1 MTPSVVSMYPRE
13 LRLTMAALNG
23 ALYAGIGLLTYLG
36 IFAPIVGVVR
46 FWGLA
51 VVVPAVF
58 AALFGPFVG
67 GVGASIG
74 IFISDMVV
82 HGNALL
88 SLSVGVSANY
98 VMFHLIGWISAKNLP
113 SKLVNRLLG
122 FGSIFVVLAFAARW
136 YISGEMDFFTTS
148 LFIIFC
154 GLSLLLLV
162 VVNRFWPR
170 WRSYAVGSIVGNAC
184 GSAIVGLG
192 LWAFSQFFILPAGMG
207 YQVPLSA
214 ALIWFV
220 WTFSNQMPFLLIF
233 GPPILNACHRAF
245 PSLLKTS

>member
-1 MTPSVVSMYPRE
+1 
-13 LRLTMAALNG
+13 MAALNG

-36 IFAPIVGVVR
+36 IFAPIVGIVR
-46 FWGLA
+46 FWGIP

-74 IFISDMVV
+74 VFISDMVV

-88 SLSVGVSANY
+88 SLVVGVPSNY
-98 VMFHLIGWISAKNLP
+98 VMFHLIGWISAKEVP
-113 SKLVNRLLG
+113 SKLVNAVLG
-122 FGSIFVVLAFAARW
+122 FASVVVVLVFAATWYLGGEIDVITTLIFV
-136 YISGEMDFFTTS
+136 
-148 LFIIFC
+148 IFC
-154 GLSLLLLV
+154 ALSLLLLL

-170 WRSYAVGSIVGNAC
+170 WRSYALGSVVGNAC
-184 GSAIVGLG
+184 GSAIIGLG
-192 LWAFSQFFILPAGMG
+192 LWAFSQFFVLPSNMG

-214 ALIWFV
+214 AVVWFV

-233 GPPILNACHRAF
+233 GPPILNACYRAF
-245 PSLLKTS
+245 PSLLRSKSG

>member
-1 MTPSVVSMYPRE
+1 MPFMTSHLKPIH
-13 LRLTMAALNG
+13 LTMASLNG

-36 IFAPIVGVVR
+36 IFAPIVSVVR

-51 VVVPAVF
+51 VVIPAVF

-67 GVGASIG
+67 GVGAAIG
-74 IFISDMVV
+74 IFVSDMVV

-88 SLSVGVSANY
+88 SLLVGVPANY
-98 VMFHLIGWISAKNLP
+98 VMFHLIGWISGKEMP
-113 SKLVNRLLG
+113 SKKVNMLLG
-122 FGSIFVVLAFAARW
+122 SGSLLVILVFAARW
-136 YISGEMDFFTTS
+136 YVSGEVDVLTTS
-148 LFIIFC
+148 LFVVFC

-162 VVNRFWPR
+162 LANKFWPK
-170 WRSYAVGSIVGNAC
+170 WRSYTIGSVIGNAC

-220 WTFSNQMPFLLIF
+220 WTFSNQMPFLLIL

-245 PSLLKTS
+245 PSLLKSS

>member
-1 MTPSVVSMYPRE
+1 
-13 LRLTMAALNG
+13 MAALNG
-23 ALYAGIGLLTYLG
+23 ALYAGVGLLTYLG

-46 FWGLA
+46 FWGIP

-74 IFISDMVV
+74 VFISDMVV

-88 SLSVGVSANY
+88 SLAVGVTSNY
-98 VMFHLIGWISAKNLP
+98 VMFHLIGWISAKEVP
-113 SKLVNRLLG
+113 SKLVNAALG
-122 FGSIFVVLAFAARW
+122 FASVVVVLVFAATWYLGGEIDFITTLIFV
-136 YISGEMDFFTTS
+136 
-148 LFIIFC
+148 IFC
-154 GLSLLLLV
+154 ALSLLLLF

-170 WRSYAVGSIVGNAC
+170 WRSYALGSVVGNAC
-184 GSAIVGLG
+184 GSAIVGIG
-192 LWAFSQFFILPAGMG
+192 LWAFSQFFVLPSNMG

-214 ALIWFV
+214 AVIWFV

-233 GPPILNACHRAF
+233 GPPILNACYRAF
-245 PSLLKTS
+245 PSLLRSKPG

>member
-1 MTPSVVSMYPRE
+1 
-13 LRLTMAALNG
+13 MAALNG
-23 ALYAGIGLLTYLG
+23 ALYAGVGLLTYLG

-46 FWGLA
+46 FWGIP

-74 IFISDMVV
+74 VFISDMVV

-88 SLSVGVSANY
+88 SLAVGVTSNY
-98 VMFHLIGWISAKNLP
+98 VMFHLIGWISAKEIP
-113 SKLVNRLLG
+113 SKLVNAVLG
-122 FGSIFVVLAFAARW
+122 FASVVVVLVFAATWYLSGSIDVITTLIFV
-136 YISGEMDFFTTS
+136 
-148 LFIIFC
+148 IFC
-154 GLSLLLLV
+154 ALSLLLLF

-170 WRSYAVGSIVGNAC
+170 WRSYALGSVVGNAC

-192 LWAFSQFFILPAGMG
+192 LWAFSQFFVLPSNMG

-214 ALIWFV
+214 ALVWFV

-233 GPPILNACHRAF
+233 GPPILNACYRAF
-245 PSLLKTS
+245 PSLLRSK

>member
-1 MTPSVVSMYPRE
+1 
-13 LRLTMAALNG
+13 MAALNG
-23 ALYAGIGLLTYLG
+23 ALYAGVGLLTYLG

-46 FWGLA
+46 FWGIP

-74 IFISDMVV
+74 VFISDMVV

-88 SLSVGVSANY
+88 SLAVGVTSNY
-98 VMFHLIGWISAKNLP
+98 VMFHLIGWISAKEIP
-113 SKLVNRLLG
+113 SKLVNAVLG
-122 FGSIFVVLAFAARW
+122 FASVVVVLVFAATWYLSGSIDVITTLIFV
-136 YISGEMDFFTTS
+136 
-148 LFIIFC
+148 IFC
-154 GLSLLLLV
+154 ALSLLLLF

-170 WRSYAVGSIVGNAC
+170 WRSYALGAVVGNAC

-192 LWAFSQFFILPAGMG
+192 LWAFSQFFVLPSNMG

-214 ALIWFV
+214 ALVWFV

-233 GPPILNACHRAF
+233 GPPILNACYRAF
-245 PSLLKTS
+245 PSLLRSK

>member
-1 MTPSVVSMYPRE
+1 
-13 LRLTMAALNG
+13 MAALNG
-23 ALYAGIGLLTYLG
+23 ALYAGVGLLTYLG

-46 FWGLA
+46 FWGIP

-74 IFISDMVV
+74 VFISDMVV

-88 SLSVGVSANY
+88 SLAVGVTSNY
-98 VMFHLIGWISAKNLP
+98 VMFHLIGWISAKEMP
-113 SKLVNRLLG
+113 SKLVNAVLG
-122 FGSIFVVLAFAARW
+122 FASVVVVLVFAATWYLSGSIDVITTLIFV
-136 YISGEMDFFTTS
+136 
-148 LFIIFC
+148 IFC
-154 GLSLLLLV
+154 ALSLLLLF

-170 WRSYAVGSIVGNAC
+170 WRSYALGAVVGNAC

-192 LWAFSQFFILPAGMG
+192 LWAFSQFFVLPSNMG

-214 ALIWFV
+214 ALVWFV

-233 GPPILNACHRAF
+233 APPILNACYRAF
-245 PSLLKTS
+245 PSLLRSK

>member
-1 MTPSVVSMYPRE
+1 MYSTHSKT

-23 ALYAGIGLLTYLG
+23 ALYAGVGLLTYLG

-46 FWGLA
+46 FWGIP

-74 IFISDMVV
+74 VFISDMVV

-88 SLSVGVSANY
+88 SLAVGVTSNY
-98 VMFHLIGWISAKNLP
+98 VMFHLIGWISAKEMP
-113 SKLVNRLLG
+113 SKLVNAVLG
-122 FGSIFVVLAFAARW
+122 FASVVVVLVFAATWYLSGSIDVITTLIFV
-136 YISGEMDFFTTS
+136 
-148 LFIIFC
+148 IFC
-154 GLSLLLLV
+154 ALSLLLLF

-170 WRSYAVGSIVGNAC
+170 WRSYALGAVVGNAC

-192 LWAFSQFFILPAGMG
+192 LWAFSQFFVLPSNMG

-214 ALIWFV
+214 ALVWFV

-233 GPPILNACHRAF
+233 GPPILNACYRAF
-245 PSLLKTS
+245 PSLLRSK

>member
-1 MTPSVVSMYPRE
+1 
-13 LRLTMAALNG
+13 MAALNG

-51 VVVPAVF
+51 VVVPAIF

-88 SLSVGVSANY
+88 SLLVGVPANY
-98 VMFHLIGWISAKNLP
+98 VMFHLIGWISAKEVP
-113 SKLVNRLLG
+113 SKRITTVVG
-122 FGSIFVVLAFAARW
+122 FGSIIIVLAFAARW
-136 YISGEMDFFTTS
+136 YLGGEIDTITA
-148 LFIIFC
+148 LIFIIFC
-154 GLSLLLLV
+154 GLSLLLLLA
-162 VVNRFWPR
+162 VNRFWPR
-170 WRSYAVGSIVGNAC
+170 WRSYAIGSIIGNGC
-184 GSAIVGLG
+184 GSAIVGAG
-192 LWAFSQFFILPAGMG
+192 VWAFSQFFILPSNAG
-207 YQVPLSA
+207 YQLPASA
-214 ALIWFV
+214 AVIYFV

-233 GPPILNACHRAF
+233 GPPILNACYRAF
-245 PSLLKTS
+245 PSLLRSSRAG

>member
-1 MTPSVVSMYPRE
+1 MYSTHSKT
-13 LRLTMAALNG
+13 LRLTMSALNG
-23 ALYAGIGLLTYLG
+23 ALYAGVGLLTYLG

-46 FWGLA
+46 FWGIP

-74 IFISDMVV
+74 VFISDMVV

-88 SLSVGVSANY
+88 SLAVGVTSNY
-98 VMFHLIGWISAKNLP
+98 VMFHLIGWISAKEMP
-113 SKLVNRLLG
+113 SKLVNAVLG
-122 FGSIFVVLAFAARW
+122 FASVVVVLVFAATWYLSGSIDVITTLIFV
-136 YISGEMDFFTTS
+136 
-148 LFIIFC
+148 IFC
-154 GLSLLLLV
+154 ALSLLLLF

-170 WRSYAVGSIVGNAC
+170 WRSYALGSVVGNAC

-192 LWAFSQFFILPAGMG
+192 LWAFSQFFVLPSNMG

-214 ALIWFV
+214 ALVWFV

-233 GPPILNACHRAF
+233 GPPILNACYRAF
-245 PSLLKTS
+245 PSLLRSK

>member
-1 MTPSVVSMYPRE
+1 
-13 LRLTMAALNG
+13 MAALNG
-23 ALYAGIGLLTYLG
+23 ALYAGVGLLTYLG

-46 FWGLA
+46 FWGIP

-74 IFISDMVV
+74 VFISDMVV

-88 SLSVGVSANY
+88 SLAVGVTSNY
-98 VMFHLIGWISAKNLP
+98 VMFHLIGWISAKEIP
-113 SKLVNRLLG
+113 SKLVNAVLG
-122 FGSIFVVLAFAARW
+122 FAAVVVFLVFAATWYLGGEIDFITTLIFV
-136 YISGEMDFFTTS
+136 
-148 LFIIFC
+148 IFC
-154 GLSLLLLV
+154 ALSLLLLF

-170 WRSYAVGSIVGNAC
+170 WRSYALGSVVGNAC
-184 GSAIVGLG
+184 GSAIVGIG
-192 LWAFSQFFILPAGMG
+192 LWAFSQFFVLPSNMG

-214 ALIWFV
+214 AVIWFV

-233 GPPILNACHRAF
+233 GPPILNACYRAF
-245 PSLLKTS
+245 PSLLRSKLG

>member
-1 MTPSVVSMYPRE
+1 
-13 LRLTMAALNG
+13 MAALNG
-23 ALYAGIGLLTYLG
+23 ALYAGVGLLTYLG

-46 FWGLA
+46 FWGIP

-74 IFISDMVV
+74 VFISDMVV

-88 SLSVGVSANY
+88 SLVVGVPSNY
-98 VMFHLIGWISAKNLP
+98 VMFHLIGWISAKEVP
-113 SKLVNRLLG
+113 SKLVNAALG
-122 FGSIFVVLAFAARW
+122 FASVVVVLVFAATW
-136 YISGEMDFFTTS
+136 YLGGEIDVITT
-148 LFIIFC
+148 LIFAIFC
-154 GLSLLLLV
+154 ALSLLLLL

-170 WRSYAVGSIVGNAC
+170 WRSYALGSIVGNAC
-184 GSAIVGLG
+184 GSAIVGIG
-192 LWAFSQFFILPAGMG
+192 LWAFSQFFVLPSNMG

-214 ALIWFV
+214 AVVWFV

-233 GPPILNACHRAF
+233 GPPILNACYRAF
-245 PSLLKTS
+245 PSLLRSKSG

>member
-1 MTPSVVSMYPRE
+1 
-13 LRLTMAALNG
+13 MAALNG
-23 ALYAGIGLLTYLG
+23 ALYAGVGLLTYLG

-46 FWGLA
+46 FWGIP

-74 IFISDMVV
+74 VFISDMVV

-88 SLSVGVSANY
+88 SLAVGVTSNY
-98 VMFHLIGWISAKNLP
+98 VMFHLIGWISAKEIP
-113 SKLVNRLLG
+113 SKLVNAVLG
-122 FGSIFVVLAFAARW
+122 FASVVVVLVFAATWYLSGSIDVITTLIFV
-136 YISGEMDFFTTS
+136 
-148 LFIIFC
+148 IFC
-154 GLSLLLLV
+154 ALSLLLLF

-170 WRSYAVGSIVGNAC
+170 WRSYALGAVVGNAC

-192 LWAFSQFFILPAGMG
+192 LWAFSQFFALPSNMG

-214 ALIWFV
+214 ALVWFV

-233 GPPILNACHRAF
+233 GPPILNACYRAF
-245 PSLLKTS
+245 PSLLRSK

>member
-1 MTPSVVSMYPRE
+1 
-13 LRLTMAALNG
+13 MAALNG
-23 ALYAGIGLLTYLG
+23 ALYAGVGLLTYLG

-46 FWGLA
+46 FWGIP

-74 IFISDMVV
+74 VFISDMVV

-88 SLSVGVSANY
+88 SLAVGVTSNY
-98 VMFHLIGWISAKNLP
+98 VMFHLIGWISAKEMP
-113 SKLVNRLLG
+113 SKLVNAVLG
-122 FGSIFVVLAFAARW
+122 FASVVVVLVFAATWYLSGSIDVITTLIFV
-136 YISGEMDFFTTS
+136 
-148 LFIIFC
+148 IFC
-154 GLSLLLLV
+154 ALSLLLLF

-170 WRSYAVGSIVGNAC
+170 WRSYALGAVVGNAC

-192 LWAFSQFFILPAGMG
+192 LWAFSQFFVLPSNMG

-214 ALIWFV
+214 ALVWFV

-233 GPPILNACHRAF
+233 GPPILNACYRAF
-245 PSLLKTS
+245 PSLLRSK

>member
-1 MTPSVVSMYPRE
+1 
-13 LRLTMAALNG
+13 MAALNG
-23 ALYAGIGLLTYLG
+23 ALYAGVGLLTYLG

-46 FWGLA
+46 FWGIP

-74 IFISDMVV
+74 VFISDMVV

-88 SLSVGVSANY
+88 SLAVGVTSNY
-98 VMFHLIGWISAKNLP
+98 VMFHLIGWISAKEMP
-113 SKLVNRLLG
+113 SKLVNAVLG
-122 FGSIFVVLAFAARW
+122 FASVVVVSVFAATWYLSGSIDVITTLIFV
-136 YISGEMDFFTTS
+136 
-148 LFIIFC
+148 IFC
-154 GLSLLLLV
+154 ALSLLLLF

-170 WRSYAVGSIVGNAC
+170 WRSYALGSVVGNAC

-192 LWAFSQFFILPAGMG
+192 LWAFSQFFVLPSNMG

-214 ALIWFV
+214 ALVWFV

-233 GPPILNACHRAF
+233 GPPILNACYRAF
-245 PSLLKTS
+245 PSLLRSK